1 MSDMTEQERKKRLA
15 ESLRRGERVMVSS
28 SGQVETP
35 EEATESLESTISV
48 PQAKMAYGGVK
59 WNIFGMNASQ
69 NCMK

>member
-35 EEATESLESTISV
+35 EEATERLESTISV
-48 PQAKMAYGGVK
+48 PQAKMA
-59 WNIFGMNASQ
+59 
-69 NCMK
+69 

>member
-15 ESLRRGERVMVSS
+15 ESLRCGERVMVSS

-48 PQAKMAYGGVK
+48 PQAKMA
-59 WNIFGMNASQ
+59 
-69 NCMK
+69 